1 MKKMI
6 PFAVIIL
13 LGMAVS
19 AWILR
24 REIRRA
30 PEVPNAPKAELGA
43 ADRWQRSIRLSPPSG
58 YGSATERDRAALE
71 KLRQEEERQRPQEG
85 RN

>member
-1 MKKMI
+1 MRKMI

-30 PEVPNAPKAELGA
+30 PEVPNTPRTELGA
-43 ADRWQRSIRLSPPSG
+43 ADRWQRSIRLGSPGG

>member
-1 MKKMI
+1 MRKMTAI
-6 PFAVIIL
+6 VIL
-13 LGMAVS
+13 LGLAVS

-30 PEVPNAPKAELGA
+30 PEVPNEPKAELGA
-43 ADRWQRSIRLSPPSG
+43 VDRWQRSIRLNPPGG
-58 YGSATERDRAALE
+58 YAPASDRDRAALK

>member
-1 MKKMI
+1 MRKMI
-6 PFAVIIL
+6 PFAIVIL
-13 LGMAVS
+13 LGIAVS

-24 REIRRA
+24 KEIRRA
-30 PEVPNAPKAELGA
+30 PEVPVAPKMELGA
-43 ADRWQRSIRLSPPSG
+43 ADRWQRSIRLSQSGG
-58 YGSATERDRAALE
+58 YGLPTERDRAALE

>member
-1 MKKMI
+1 MKRMI
-6 PFAVIIL
+6 PFAIAIVIGFAL
-13 LGMAVS
+13 S

-30 PEVPNAPKAELGA
+30 PVDPSPAKTELGA
-43 ADRWQRSIRLSPPSG
+43 VDRWQRSIRLGSPVGHQPKTG
-58 YGSATERDRAALE
+58 ADRELME
-71 KLRQEEERQRPQEG
+71 KLRREEERQRPQEG

>member
-1 MKKMI
+1 MRKMTAI
-6 PFAVIIL
+6 VIL
-13 LGMAVS
+13 LGLAVS

-43 ADRWQRSIRLSPPSG
+43 VDRWQRSIRLSPPSG
-58 YGSATERDRAALE
+58 HATERDRALLE
-71 KLRQEEERQRPQEG
+71 KLRREEERQRPQEG